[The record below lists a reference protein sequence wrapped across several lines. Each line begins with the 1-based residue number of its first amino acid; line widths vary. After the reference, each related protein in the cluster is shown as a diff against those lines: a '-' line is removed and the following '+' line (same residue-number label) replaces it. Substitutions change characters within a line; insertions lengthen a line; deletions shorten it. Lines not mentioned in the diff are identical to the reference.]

1 MVFRSTNTKLKH
13 GHCRICFDLRPS
25 SVLSSSSSF
34 SLARLIIVSSFYLY
48 FGEAQRHE
56 NYYDSSSSKRSR
68 DRDSDSGGYVATLS
82 DVLLCLLCCFV
93 WILWL
98 VGSFFPW
105 HVQELYVTKG
115 VVVRGDVIDAYVK
128 EGNEDMELVEGISN
142 WNTENEGNYVDK
154 SIDTNCNNSD
164 GPRIMT
170 VRSNVDGVV
179 GGRDVPS
186 GGNHYFSGNGG
197 DAGYYMPSYH
207 AVVCFVVPPKH
218 KHANKVVNS
227 PVRPK
232 KPSPS
237 FDHIAL
243 AIPSYSYDYDTTLT
257 TPRQTHKKAFHS
269 PPNSPEIHH
278 LNTELELP
286 PIEPVSRKSTGTSNL
301 SREVMP
307 SLVDYIDLPDEN
319 NEHQQQKPMDHHR
332 SIPQQTKDHGRQF
345 MSVYDYN
352 MHRSPKQKK
361 SWGERLATYWCGPV
375 VPEPLDKQTSPI
387 RVTKRFDTQQLVRK
401 GIRNID
407 VVVIPGDPTSGILK
421 STLEQQMSPTNNAD
435 DYTEETS
442 SDKRS
447 SFERKLSKSSRNSKR
462 KSNEL
467 SAALGVVLALIS
479 TMGAVHAALQLPY
492 AMRVWGWIMLILSLT
507 FMWPIATYTYGV
519 IHRIRQFM
527 MQRIISFEPCTS
539 QGNVLYPQDVCAG
552 AQLDGHYKNSNDYI
566 ITFDHRIRK
575 NRSKQGETNGSPE
588 NSMCIENSPSGG
600 DSESAVSSLSD
611 NMDRGVII
619 VP

>member
-1 MVFRSTNTKLKH
+1 MIFRSKNTKPKH
-13 GHCRICFDLRPS
+13 GHYRISLNF
-25 SVLSSSSSF
+25 SSSSF
-34 SLARLIIVSSFYLY
+34 SLTRLIIISLFCLY
-48 FGEAQRHE
+48 FCDAQQNE
-56 NYYDSSSSKRSR
+56 NYYDSSSSKRHR
-68 DRDSDSGGYVATLS
+68 DRSGESGVYVATLS

-142 WNTENEGNYVDK
+142 WNTSNQGNYVDT
-154 SIDTNCNNSD
+154 SIDTHRNSD

-218 KHANKVVNS
+218 KHASKVAQS

-243 AIPSYSYDYDTTLT
+243 AIPSYSHDYDTTLT

-269 PPNSPEIHH
+269 PTNSPDIHH
-278 LNTELELP
+278 LNTEIELP
-286 PIEPVSRKSTGTSNL
+286 PVEPVSRKSTGTSHL

-307 SLVDYIDLPDEN
+307 SLVDYIDLQDDN
-319 NEHQQQKPMDHHR
+319 NENPQQNPIDHHL
-332 SIPQQTKDHGRQF
+332 SIPKQSKDDDRPF

-387 RVTKRFDTQQLVRK
+387 RVTKRFDTQHLVRK
-401 GIRNID
+401 GLRNID

-421 STLEQQMSPTNNAD
+421 STLDQQISPTNNAD
-435 DYTEETS
+435 DYTEETG

-447 SFERKLSKSSRNSKR
+447 SFERNLSKSSRKATR

-492 AMRVWGWIMLILSLT
+492 AMRVWGWIILILSLT

-539 QGNVLYPQDVCAG
+539 QGNVLYPQEVCAG
-552 AQLDGHYKNSNDYI
+552 GQFDGHYKNSNDYI
-566 ITFDHRIRK
+566 ITFDHRIKRNK
-575 NRSKQGETNGSPE
+575 SKQGETIGSPE
-588 NSMCIENSPSGG
+588 NSMCIENSPSGV

-611 NMDRGVII
+611 NMDRGVTI